1 MWIKLAGIGAFRQ
14 FRLATIFLLNL
25 GAEKNNPVFD
35 FDEDGAITQAGDTVV
50 FRDRRY
56 AYAGKMFEDGGAPA
70 GPSLVA
76 AMNRHMRYTVGD
88 KTSEIDAA
96 LLNEMQRLTGR
107 IAWQQAYPEIAQIKN
122 DAADDQ
128 QDREEQ
134 RNK

>member
-1 MWIKLAGIGAFRQ
+1 MWVKLLWIGAFRQ

-70 GPSLVA
+70 GPSRQERAAGDGIWPSGSSSVKALTLTNWAVA
-76 AMNRHMRYTVGD
+76 VICLMCKLPIRRRR
-88 KTSEIDAA
+88 
-96 LLNEMQRLTGR
+96 LLIYQEM
-107 IAWQQAYPEIAQIKN
+107 
-122 DAADDQ
+122 
-128 QDREEQ
+128 
-134 RNK
+134 

>member
-35 FDEDGAITQAGDTVV
+35 FDGDGAITRVGDTVV

-70 GPSLVA
+70 GLSLVA
-76 AMNRHMRYTVGD
+76 TMNRHMRYTVGD
-88 KTSEIDAA
+88 KTAKIDAA
-96 LLNEMQRLTGR
+96 LLNEVQGLAGR
-107 IAWQQAYPEIAQIKN
+107 IAWQQAYPEIAQTKH
-122 DAADDQ
+122 DAADTPEK
-128 QDREEQ
+128 REEH

>member
-76 AMNRHMRYTVGD
+76 TADRHMRYTVGN

-96 LLNEMQRLTGR
+96 LLNEVEGLAGR
-107 IAWQQAYPEIAQIKN
+107 IAWQQAYPEIAKITK
-122 DAADDQ
+122 DAAGTPEK
-128 QDREEQ
+128 REER